1 MGNILDRKESIKEL
15 EKLAAEILEL
25 KQERKLR
32 RPLLIEFCGCPKSG
46 KSTTITSLNQFLKR
60 NGFLTTVLT
69 ERASVCPISNKKDPF
84 FNIWTLSSAIAEII
98 ESLDNKKTDIIIAD
112 RAVFDA
118 LCWFQ
123 WLNTNETEQSPYLDN
138 DNFDRLKTFIKMDLI
153 KDQID
158 IIYVFK
164 ADSKISIEREFSN
177 LLTDRRGS
185 IMQENVLNSF
195 SVAIDNVIKE
205 HGADFRKVITIDT
218 GIEENDK
225 NPNYVSYSV
234 TKNILETLKSLLIE
248 KIGFVEKQVFINNGL
263 TSGINNYENIFKNV
277 TINFKDRSLVEK
289 SNSFIQPLP
298 IAVITNKERDKVLV
312 VKKSEKK
319 TSKDSPERNKVLL
332 FVGGHI
338 RQEDKRPTTLNLIN
352 RALTREIKEEIGE
365 SINFENNHPFLIY
378 TPEFSN
384 KSEKHLAICY
394 VVEMDLSNTT
404 IKIASDEHIMKT
416 GKSISGHIF
425 NISDLISKE
434 FENLESWSIA
444 ILKEVFNAKYVE
456 QFKLFENEQK
466 R

>member
-1 MGNILDRKESIKEL
+1 MVVIRDRKESIKEL

-60 NGFLTTVLT
+60 NEFSTTVLT

-84 FNIWTLSSAIAEII
+84 FNIWTLSSAVAEII

-123 WLNTNETEQSPYLDN
+123 WLNTNETKQSPYLDN
-138 DNFDRLKTFIKMDLI
+138 DNFARLKTFIKMDII

-158 IIYVFK
+158 IVYVFK
-164 ADSKISIEREFSN
+164 ADPKISIEREFSN
-177 LLTDRRGS
+177 LLTDKRGS

-205 HGADFRKVITIDT
+205 HGVDFRKVITIDT
-218 GIEENDK
+218 GIKENNN

-234 TKNILETLKSLLIE
+234 TKNILETLKSFLME
-248 KIGFVEKQVFINNGL
+248 KVGYVDKQTFIKNGL
-263 TSGINNYENIFKNV
+263 SSGINNYNKIFENV
-277 TINFKDRSLVEK
+277 TINFKDRSLIEK

-332 FVGGHI
+332 YIGGHI
-338 RQEDKRPTTLNLIN
+338 RQEDSRPTTLNSIN
-352 RALTREIKEEIGE
+352 KSLTREIKEEIGE

-384 KSEKHLAICY
+384 KSEKHLAICH
-394 VVEMDLSNTT
+394 VVEMDLSNT
-404 IKIASDEHIMKT
+404 IFKITSDEHIMKT
-416 GKSISGHIF
+416 GKSISGHIL
-425 NISDLISKE
+425 NINDIINKE
-434 FENLESWSIA
+434 YKNLESWSIE
-444 ILKEVFNAKYVE
+444 ILKEVFKSKFTE
-456 QFKLFENEQK
+456 QTKLFKNE
-466 R
+466 